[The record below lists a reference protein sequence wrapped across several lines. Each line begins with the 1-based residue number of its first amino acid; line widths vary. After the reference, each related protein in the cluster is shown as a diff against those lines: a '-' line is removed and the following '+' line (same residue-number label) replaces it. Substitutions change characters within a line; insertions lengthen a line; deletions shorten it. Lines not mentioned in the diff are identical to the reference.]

1 MELVF
6 LKSLVIILC
15 ISAIIVFVL
24 GRLKISSIVG
34 FLIAGVIVGPHGAHL
49 ISDVKDVE
57 LFAEIGVILLMFTIG
72 LEFSLKNL
80 LKLRRSI
87 FVGGLIQIVLTI
99 AVVVLLISLFVQH
112 TLNMSIFEG
121 FLVSLS
127 STAIV
132 MKILQEKSAIYSPH
146 GRMSVGMLIFQD
158 LCVVPFMLLI
168 PVLAG
173 NGGGSVD
180 VAITMLK
187 AALVVGT
194 VLFASTWGVPRI
206 LHEVVSTRSRE
217 LFFMTIILLCLG
229 TALITSMFGL
239 SLALG
244 AFLAGIVISESEYAS
259 QAISDMLPFKESFT
273 GLFFIS
279 IGMLLDISFLQRN
292 LLTVVIMVLVILIIK
307 IVTVTLSASVLG
319 QSLRGSIQTGF
330 YLSQIGEFSFI
341 LAVAGTAQWRITD
354 DASER

>member
-112 TLNMSIFEG
+112 SLNMAIFEG

-173 NGGGSVD
+173 NGGSSVD
-180 VAITMLK
+180 VTITMLK
-187 AALVVGT
+187 AAIVVGI

-206 LHEVVSTRSRE
+206 LHEVVST
-217 LFFMTIILLCLG
+217 
-229 TALITSMFGL
+229 
-239 SLALG
+239 
-244 AFLAGIVISESEYAS
+244 
-259 QAISDMLPFKESFT
+259 
-273 GLFFIS
+273 
-279 IGMLLDISFLQRN
+279 
-292 LLTVVIMVLVILIIK
+292 
-307 IVTVTLSASVLG
+307 
-319 QSLRGSIQTGF
+319 
-330 YLSQIGEFSFI
+330 
-341 LAVAGTAQWRITD
+341 
-354 DASER
+354 